1 MKRQFLR
8 TTKHG
13 LLLLSLLLI
22 SAVEAGQAPDFT
34 AKGLVGD
41 NQRLAEHRGD
51 IVLLNFWASWCG
63 PCRQEMPK
71 LEALQKHFSAAGFTV
86 LAVSVD
92 EDEASARA
100 LAKELDVSF
109 PMLLD
114 QGHAISAAYQ
124 LQAVPS
130 TVVIDRDGQV
140 QYVHQGYL
148 PGDEKKYRK
157 KIMELMKR

>member
-1 MKRQFLR
+1 MKHHHFFA
-8 TTKHG
+8 TKPW
-13 LLLLSLLLI
+13 LLLI
-22 SAVEAGQAPDFT
+22 SLLLTSVVEAGQAPDFT

-71 LEALQKHFSAAGFTV
+71 LEELQQHFSAAGFTV

-92 EDEASARA
+92 EDEAAAQA
-100 LAKELDVSF
+100 LAKTLNVSF

-114 QGHAISAAYQ
+114 AGHAISNAYD

-130 TVVIDRDGQV
+130 TVLIDRDGQV

-148 PGDEKKYRK
+148 PGDEKKYRN
-157 KIMELMKR
+157 KIMELMTQ